1 MRPPLVCFNL
11 QRGSAAAAAV
21 CAGTPTAATGSP
33 TAAAG
38 SPIAPGVP
46 ELRPELRPGLRPELS
61 LRSEAE
67 LLRVHFCSGNN
78 VQAARHFAAQSG
90 LGLSSGTGAGVSA
103 GLSGA
108 STAEGL
114 ATLSWHAVTGGGRTW
129 QALAGCTSSLLC
141 SRHAVHP
148 CGDHIVVLAEVLAVY
163 APPGGDEDDALGGG
177 GGGGG
182 AAAQLMYANRAY
194 FAPSVPL
201 GGLLRVRAS
210 RRHFRR
216 GLA

>member
-21 CAGTPTAATGSP
+21 CAGTPAADASSP
-33 TAAAG
+33 AV
-38 SPIAPGVP
+38 SSAPEPLP
-46 ELRPELRPGLRPELS
+46 ELLSEPS
-61 LRSEAE
+61 LRTEAE
-67 LLRVHFCSGNN
+67 LLRVHFCSGSGGN

-90 LGLSSGTGAGVSA
+90 VGLSSGIGAGVCA
-103 GLSGA
+103 GLSGTA
-108 STAEGL
+108 AAEGL
-114 ATLSWHAVTGGGRTW
+114 STVSWLAVTSGGRTW

-141 SRHAVHP
+141 SRYAVHP
-148 CGDHIVVLAEVLAVY
+148 CGDHVVVLAEVLAVY
-163 APPGGDEDDALGGG
+163 APPGGDEDDAFGGSGG

-201 GGLLRVRAS
+201 
-210 RRHFRR
+210 
-216 GLA
+216 

>member
-21 CAGTPTAATGSP
+21 CAGTPTAAAGSP

-90 LGLSSGTGAGVSA
+90 VGLSSGTGAGVSA

-108 STAEGL
+108 AAAEGL
-114 ATLSWHAVTGGGRTW
+114 ATVSWHAVAGGGRTW

-163 APPGGDEDDALGGG
+163 APPGGDEDDAFGGGG

-194 FAPSVPL
+194 FAPPVPL
-201 GGLLRVRAS
+201 
-210 RRHFRR
+210 
-216 GLA
+216 

>member
-21 CAGTPTAATGSP
+21 CAGTPTAAAGSP

-108 STAEGL
+108 ATAEGL
-114 ATLSWHAVTGGGRTW
+114 ATVSWHAVTGGGRTW

-163 APPGGDEDDALGGG
+163 APPGGDEDDAFGGSG
-177 GGGGG
+177 GSGGG

-201 GGLLRVRAS
+201 
-210 RRHFRR
+210 
-216 GLA
+216 

>member
-21 CAGTPTAATGSP
+21 CAGAPAA
-33 TAAAG
+33 AAAG
-38 SPIAPGVP
+38 SPTAPGAPEVRP
-46 ELRPELRPGLRPELS
+46 ELRPEPS

-90 LGLSSGTGAGVSA
+90 VGLSSGTGAGESA
-103 GLSGA
+103 GLSSA
-108 STAEGL
+108 ATAEGL
-114 ATLSWHAVTGGGRTW
+114 ATVSWHAVTGGGRTW

-148 CGDHIVVLAEVLAVY
+148 CGDHVVVLAEVLAVY
-163 APPGGDEDDALGGG
+163 APPGGDEDDAFGGSGG

-201 GGLLRVRAS
+201 
-210 RRHFRR
+210 
-216 GLA
+216 

>member
-11 QRGSAAAAAV
+11 QCGSAAATAV
-21 CAGTPTAATGSP
+21 CAGTPA
-33 TAAAG
+33 AAAG
-38 SPIAPGVP
+38 SPAAPGAP
-46 ELRPELRPGLRPELS
+46 ELQPELQPEPS
-61 LRSEAE
+61 LRTEAE
-67 LLRVHFCSGNN
+67 LLHVHFCSGAPGN

-90 LGLSSGTGAGVSA
+90 VALSAGIGAGVSA

-108 STAEGL
+108 AAVEGL
-114 ATLSWHAVTGGGRTW
+114 ATVSWLAVTSCGRTW

-163 APPGGDEDDALGGG
+163 APPGGDEDDAFGGGGGG

-201 GGLLRVRAS
+201 
-210 RRHFRR
+210 
-216 GLA
+216 